1 MKNFLYSLPV
11 SLITNIAFIYLAYKY
26 WSVPI
31 ILAYAIYIVFYV
43 EKASEYRKQKKND
56 ENISRDNKTYQK

>member
-31 ILAYAIYIVFYV
+31 ILVYAIYIVFYV
-43 EKASEYRKQKKND
+43 EKASEYRKQKRL
-56 ENISRDNKTYQK
+56 ENQSK